1 MLHVGG
7 LQRHAAQM
15 SSKYPLNPMAD
26 SLRPAGPK
34 GRTFHMGLGMMA
46 RQYTGLNLQPPFVFT
61 EMS

>member
-1 MLHVGG
+1 
-7 LQRHAAQM
+7 M

-26 SLRPAGPK
+26 LLRPAGPK